1 MMYYSVN
8 EAFIGGYNCLFYSK
22 VWISAVVC
30 KANLCEQNTGVFLNP
45 VKSPQPSLSLS
56 LSLHFEV
63 SPSTYIVE
71 PFLLPEV
78 FLRVHF
84 LVFTSCLGLNFSVF
98 VSSFRSEYTLKER
111 SEMFGSDLLF
121 LEAYYFLLGMGLP
134 SSSSFPLMIG
144 GGGGGLCNFL
154 LVIKGFQKCCN
165 EPLQLPKVFL
175 IFCC

>member
-1 MMYYSVN
+1 MT
-8 EAFIGGYNCLFYSK
+8 FIGDDNCLFYSR
-22 VWISAVVC
+22 VRISDVVC
-30 KANLCEQNTGVFLNP
+30 RANLSEQNTGVFLNP
-45 VKSPQPSLSLS
+45 VTSPQPS

-63 SPSTYIVE
+63 SPSTYVVE

-98 VSSFRSEYTLKER
+98 VSSLRSEYTLKER

-134 SSSSFPLMIG
+134 SSSSFPLMM
-144 GGGGGLCNFL
+144 
-154 LVIKGFQKCCN
+154 
-165 EPLQLPKVFL
+165 
-175 IFCC
+175 

>member
-1 MMYYSVN
+1 MWTKHWCVS
-8 EAFIGGYNCLFYSK
+8 ES
-22 VWISAVVC
+22 
-30 KANLCEQNTGVFLNP
+30 CEVTTTL
-45 VKSPQPSLSLS
+45 SLSLS

-175 IFCC
+175 IFFCWDHTVWWQAEELNSLVNFHFFLREEEEGI